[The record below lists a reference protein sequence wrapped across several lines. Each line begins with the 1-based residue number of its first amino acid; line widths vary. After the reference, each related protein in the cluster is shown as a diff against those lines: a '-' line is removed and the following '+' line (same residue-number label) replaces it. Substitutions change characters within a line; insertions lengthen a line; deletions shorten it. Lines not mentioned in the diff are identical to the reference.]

1 MLLGLNLDHA
11 ATLREARY
19 RDRRGSPLAEPDI
32 VEAARV
38 ALVHGADSLTLHTRA
53 DRRHMQPEDALAIQ
67 AALPDAVLNLEMG
80 ITDGMLAFAARLRPA
95 FACLV
100 PEGRQ
105 EVTTEGGLD
114 VAGSPRSVADAIARL
129 QAHGTRVSLFI
140 DPEEAQVRAAAAAGA
155 EMIELH
161 TGPFADAAQPDAAAD
176 VRNPP
181 DTESCRRREVARLA
195 AAAELGHA
203 LGLQV
208 NAGHGL
214 RVDNLAALAP
224 VPHLAELN
232 IGHSTIARALFLGLG
247 PAVAELRAAIDA
259 TPWTRPGGPHPS

>member
-1 MLLGLNLDHA
+1 MLLGLNLDHV

-19 RDRRGSPLAEPDI
+19 RDRRSSVLAEPDV

-38 ALVHGADSLTLHTRA
+38 ALAHGADSLTLHTRA

-67 AALPDAVLNLEMG
+67 AALPQAALNLEMG
-80 ITDGMLAFAARLRPA
+80 VTPEMLAFAARLRPA

-100 PEGRQ
+100 PEGRN

-114 VAGSPRSVADAIARL
+114 VADATSSIAHAVSQL
-129 QAHGTRVSLFI
+129 QTHGTRVSLFI
-140 DPEEAQVRAAAAAGA
+140 DPDEPQVRAAAATGA

-161 TGPFADAAQPDAAAD
+161 TGAFADVLDGPDPIPAREVELTRLRAAA
-176 VRNPP
+176 R
-181 DTESCRRREVARLA
+181 
-195 AAAELGHA
+195 LGHS

-214 RVDNLAALAP
+214 RLDNLSNLQS

-259 TPWTRPGGPHPS
+259 IPWAEPAAHPHASPPPKP